1 MCCAA
6 AAPPTQSG
14 SKKVHGKVLYL
25 LLGRLLVNANAKTT
39 EQYLC
44 LGAVSKFPTTT
55 KYSWLELVNDGRSAV
70 LKPYQ
75 QLYGSAPKIFCKTST
90 K

>member
-25 LLGRLLVNANAKTT
+25 LLGRFLANSNAK
-39 EQYLC
+39 
-44 LGAVSKFPTTT
+44 KH
-55 KYSWLELVNDGRSAV
+55 
-70 LKPYQ
+70 
-75 QLYGSAPKIFCKTST
+75 
-90 K
+90 